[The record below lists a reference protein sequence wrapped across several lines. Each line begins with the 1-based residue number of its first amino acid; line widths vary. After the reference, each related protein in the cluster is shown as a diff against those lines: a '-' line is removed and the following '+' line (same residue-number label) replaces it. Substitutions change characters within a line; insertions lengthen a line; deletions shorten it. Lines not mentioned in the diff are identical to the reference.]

1 MKIGGDE
8 VDDTEFDKAD
18 QVMAL
23 RFLAEQKK
31 QEVFRDKSKIELENV
46 AKQAHHT
53 RTKIRVK
60 FPDGY
65 IL

>member
-8 VDDTEFDKAD
+8 VDDAEFDKAD

-31 QEVFRDKSKIELENV
+31 
-46 AKQAHHT
+46 
-53 RTKIRVK
+53 
-60 FPDGY
+60 
-65 IL
+65 